1 MEKYQHTQ
9 IELLKIRGQKIAEVT
24 LTDAT
29 PADDYSFR
37 LTPMDK
43 FAIYL
48 KNKIDTDTIN
58 IFKDF
63 LSIAS

>member
-9 IELLKIRGQKIAEVT
+9 IELLKIRGKIAEVI

-58 IFKDF
+58 IFKDY